1 MFSKEEHTQT
11 GDVACGGWVAAAS
24 NSCLA
29 LTAGSWQ
36 PWPRPLPRPLLR
48 PRTAHSAWASPRGL
62 VLLGGQHSPDT
73 AELVPEAGAEPQ
85 LLFPLLYDT
94 V

>member
-1 MFSKEEHTQT
+1 M
-11 GDVACGGWVAAAS
+11 AASS

-36 PWPRPLPRPLLR
+36 PWPRPLLR

-73 AELVPEAGAEPQ
+73 AELVPGAGAESAEPQ

>member
-1 MFSKEEHTQT
+1 M
-11 GDVACGGWVAAAS
+11 AASS

-36 PWPRPLPRPLLR
+36 PSARPLLR

-73 AELVPEAGAEPQ
+73 AELVPGAGAEQQ

>member
-1 MFSKEEHTQT
+1 M
-11 GDVACGGWVAAAS
+11 AASS

-36 PWPRPLPRPLLR
+36 PWPRPLLR

-73 AELVPEAGAEPQ
+73 AELVPGAGADPQ

>member
-1 MFSKEEHTQT
+1 M
-11 GDVACGGWVAAAS
+11 AASS

-36 PWPRPLPRPLLR
+36 HSARPLLR

-73 AELVPEAGAEPQ
+73 AELVPGAGAEPQ
-85 LLFPLLYDT
+85 LFPLLYDT